1 MVSRTLMIFQRF
13 TSEMCRWPDQS
24 FSQDVQLTYLG
35 TAGFVFQHQQQH
47 IVVDPFVS
55 RPSIINTLT
64 RPLKPNAELIR
75 SIIPRADQV
84 LVGHSHHDHILD
96 APELC
101 HQTGAQFIGS
111 SDACNVAR
119 AAGLPESQI
128 RATQGHEE
136 IACGPDC
143 SAMGVPSA
151 HGRVYFNR
159 VTLPGSIPEPPK
171 WPPRL
176 WDLRHGQ
183 VLNWLLRLGE
193 LTIVHID
200 SAEFINEELQ
210 GMQADVVCLCAIGRA
225 WRPNYVADIVRLL
238 KPRLIIPC
246 HWDQF
251 WVPYHGQHRMLP
263 GVDLPGFVREIEA
276 EGVEVG
282 VLPIGGKA
290 QL

>member
-1 MVSRTLMIFQRF
+1 M
-13 TSEMCRWPDQS
+13 
-24 FSQDVQLTYLG
+24 
-35 TAGFVFQHQQQH
+35 
-47 IVVDPFVS
+47 
-55 RPSIINTLT
+55 
-64 RPLKPNAELIR
+64 
-75 SIIPRADQV
+75 
-84 LVGHSHHDHILD
+84 
-96 APELC
+96 
-101 HQTGAQFIGS
+101 
-111 SDACNVAR
+111 
-119 AAGLPESQI
+119 
-128 RATQGHEE
+128 
-136 IACGPDC
+136 
-143 SAMGVPSA
+143 
-151 HGRVYFNR
+151 
-159 VTLPGSIPEPPK
+159 
-171 WPPRL
+171 

-263 GVDLPGFVREIEA
+263 GVDLPGFVREIET